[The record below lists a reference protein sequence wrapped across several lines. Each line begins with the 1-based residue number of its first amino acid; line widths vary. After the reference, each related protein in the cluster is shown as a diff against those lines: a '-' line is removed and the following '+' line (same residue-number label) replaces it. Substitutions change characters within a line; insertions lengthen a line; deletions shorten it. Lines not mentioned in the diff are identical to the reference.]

1 MLSFSSK
8 PVEIF
13 QKGRSYTKE
22 EYDLEVV
29 RRAMVSPHI
38 SDWPIG
44 RFLIPY
50 PLLGILKV
58 FLVTL
63 VILIHR

>member
-38 SDWPIG
+38 SDWQ
-44 RFLIPY
+44 IPLEGF
-50 PLLGILKV
+50 P
-58 FLVTL
+58 
-63 VILIHR
+63 

>member
-38 SDWPIG
+38 PLEG
-44 RFLIPY
+44 FPY
-50 PLLGILKV
+50 RV
-58 FLVTL
+58 F
-63 VILIHR
+63 

>member
-8 PVEIF
+8 PAEIF

-38 SDWPIG
+38 SDWQ
-44 RFLIPY
+44 IPLEGFPY
-50 PLLGILKV
+50 RV
-58 FLVTL
+58 F
-63 VILIHR
+63 